1 MADDPNK
8 SEEPINGKSPA
19 SSDAESIL
27 KQFERVSAKKTVE
40 SEQIRQYGKR
50 LRKQQQEARREYAE
64 LKKED
69 ADISELIVQ
78 AMKIGDFQKRRDE
91 TGQRFLETR
100 VRSDLAAQNTLVAK
114 TASFVGPSR
123 IRSRVNEAGS
133 STEMLGSALQQVY
146 KSKDGGS
153 LYFEQEKVKTAAEEK
168 IATLSAE
175 LESIAASDK
184 PDKKRYSKVAA
195 EIGAEEHKMALA
207 EKTMG
212 ILKKQGDDPASQAQ
226 QAEKY
231 IQRYEKQERIKEGE
245 INAGKKGYTQG
256 DIDQQRAELGKSLK
270 ELTENFDG
278 TKKSLQKHQSEVK
291 NITKKLAELDDREI
305 GVKNKGGGGFIG
317 KYGAIIEGAA
327 FAGNAIANMAGNYNK
342 MYATQDITQ
351 MNNRAQFAAEGNRQ
365 YFLAERA
372 VMGEDVDAA
381 FELATSPQFEK
392 EFAKMAK
399 NTANTTGVFGAAG
412 RSIGN
417 IAGGGMKGV
426 AIGTAAGTAIGGLIG
441 SLAGGVGAI
450 PGAAIGA
457 KFGGW
462 AGGILGSLSSA
473 TDSAAEFTD
482 IGYGNVGA
490 EASFRAIQSVR
501 KLDEQER
508 KIKTYEIQKYYSQ
521 GMNTYRKGAGIADAG
536 GMQEALMDN
545 ETLLN
550 LADAGVSAT
559 RATNLLPILK
569 NAGEFGGADAGIGM
583 IESAG
588 RAQQKGIMSREDYI
602 SSAARLVAA
611 GGDNDDLQDIITKG
625 MENAKNINQMVEAS
639 IQMSAG
645 LSNLGVSG
653 IDATQNMLSASVQDY
668 MNLGVNKNL
677 ATGAALSNMQALSG
691 AMQTKGLTFGNM
703 MERAGLRRIKGLE
716 GASVFQMNRL
726 SEMSLEQ
733 VATLRGGGKE
743 AKNLARELGID
754 NLVLDKQGNI
764 KAGMMDQIADQALK
778 GAITDTGGVQYYR
791 SMIKKARSGEAF
803 TPEERAV
810 AKQLGSNE
818 IAMRRL
824 YSSEADTTYGK
835 GSQMNGSKTEI
846 TQAKKEASQIAGGA
860 KFAEEFF
867 KSDAFTG
874 IEKMMESI
882 GEVSGKEFHK
892 NVVQA
897 AKDFEGPVT
906 KFGENVG
913 LMEKILNKHAESLR
927 LMDENRAPTTSSVN
941 QDPKSNEK

>member
-50 LRKQQQEARREYAE
+50 LRKQQQEARREYTQ

-69 ADISELIVQ
+69 AETYELIIQ

-100 VRSDLAAQNTLVAK
+100 VRSNLSAQNTLVAK

-146 KSKDGGS
+146 KSKDRGS
-153 LYFEQEKVKTAAEEK
+153 LYFEQEKVKTAAEDK

-226 QAEKY
+226 EAEKY

-256 DIDQQRAELGKSLK
+256 DIDQQRAKLGKSLK

-278 TKKSLQKHQSEVK
+278 TKKSLEKHQLEVK

-399 NTANTTGVFGAAG
+399 NTANTTGVIGAVG

-417 IAGGGMKGV
+417 IGGGGMKG
-426 AIGTAAGTAIGGLIG
+426 
-441 SLAGGVGAI
+441 
-450 PGAAIGA
+450 AAIGLA
-457 KFGGW
+457 AGIALAPFTGGASIPIATKIG
-462 AGGILGSLSSA
+462 AGIGMASGAS
-473 TDSAAEFTD
+473 DSAAEFTD

-501 KLDEQER
+501 KLNEQER
-508 KIKTYEIQKYYSQ
+508 KIKTYEIQKFYSQ

-550 LADAGVSAT
+550 LANAGVSAT

-569 NAGEFGGADAGIGM
+569 NAGEFGGAGAGIGM

-653 IDATQNMLSASVQDY
+653 IDSTQNMLSASVQDY

-691 AMQTKGLTFGNM
+691 AMQSKGMTFGNM

-897 AKDFEGPVT
+897 AKDFEGPVV

-913 LMEKILNKHAESLR
+913 LMEKILNKHAENLR